1 MRSVAKSPYP
11 TEFTRALGRVVLAGT
26 NLEAETVLVY
36 RSMFGSSKRHE
47 PDGFTPAM
55 VRLRKSLRK
64 EMQGPALWEVLAY
77 LRQSQHLWN
86 RRSRVVHALWSARPD
101 SSGRFLAR
109 RIRDPTE
116 PFLMSI
122 ADLDRLANDITE
134 HRRGFNK
141 IMILIPAELHNKGSG
156 AQTRP
161 MINEELRSL
170 WDETPEAQGDS

>member
-1 MRSVAKSPYP
+1 
-11 TEFTRALGRVVLAGT
+11 
-26 NLEAETVLVY
+26 
-36 RSMFGSSKRHE
+36 
-47 PDGFTPAM
+47 
-55 VRLRKSLRK
+55 
-64 EMQGPALWEVLAY
+64 
-77 LRQSQHLWN
+77 
-86 RRSRVVHALWSARPD
+86 
-101 SSGRFLAR
+101 
-109 RIRDPTE
+109 
-116 PFLMSI
+116 MSI